1 MPAEYGL
8 LKEFLYQAVFVAHD
22 TPAPPRSAL
31 ELPELKIYIENC
43 GKFPSDIAFA
53 AEAEGKIVGTAWC
66 RIMAD
71 YGHWAKDIPSLVM
84 AVLPAHRG
92 KGIGR

>member
-1 MPAEYGL
+1 M
-8 LKEFLYQAVFVAHD
+8 YQAVFVAHD
-22 TPAPPRSAL
+22 TPALPRSAL

-43 GKFPSDIAFA
+43 GKFPSDIAFSA
-53 AEAEGKIVGTAWC
+53 AAEGKIAGATWC

-84 AVLPAHRG
+84 AVLPAQ
-92 KGIGR
+92 